1 MNKRAR
7 RYLGHL
13 VLLLVVVGLFAFA
26 LRGINL
32 GEVWKNICGADPFYL
47 VLAGVLQISALLLW
61 AKRWQVLIPRAER
74 PGYFAILPIYL
85 AGFFGNVITPGAR
98 LGGEAVRAWYM
109 GKKFGGEKTRHLGT
123 VLVDKAGAASIF
135 IVLVYIATV
144 LVVTITDID
153 LWLRIVLLIPIV
165 LLPAII
171 TSGVLLRE
179 KIQLGRFV
187 TNRVL
192 PLIYHGRLME
202 FVRHKFPSYDHFEEY
217 MVAKLDNVFSPICH
231 AVTSPKALAKI
242 VLLGLGGWICVI
254 LSEWSLF
261 LALDVKPETLS
272 VVEVFIII
280 CMANV
285 VGDLSITPGGLG
297 FMGAAMAELCKLFG
311 VAHVTSLA
319 VTGISRAMF
328 FIVAGGFGGAC
339 VLWLTLRYGRR
350 DKTKDDEEEQTEILS
365 SEAHNDT
372 TQDTNDDLSGQ

>member
-1 MNKRAR
+1 MNNRTKRH
-7 RYLGHL
+7 LGHL
-13 VLLLVVVGLFAFA
+13 VLLLVVVGLLAFA
-26 LRGINL
+26 LRGIKFSD
-32 GEVWKNICGADPFYL
+32 VWEDICKANPHYL
-47 VLAGVLQISALLLW
+47 IAAGVLQICALLLW

-74 PGYFAILPIYL
+74 PGYFAILPIFF

-109 GKKFGGEKTRHLGT
+109 SKKFGGEKTRHLGT

-135 IVLVYIATV
+135 IALVYIATV
-144 LVVTITDID
+144 LVVTITNID

-192 PLIYHGRLME
+192 PAIYHGRLME
-202 FVRHKFPSYDHFEEY
+202 FVRRKFPSYDHFEEY
-217 MVAKLDNVFSPICH
+217 MIAKLDNVFSPICH

-242 VLLGLGGWICVI
+242 VLLGLGGWVCVI

-261 LALDVKPETLS
+261 LALGVKPETLS

-297 FMGAAMAELCKLFG
+297 FMGLAMAELCKLFG
-311 VAHVTSLA
+311 VTRVTSLA
-319 VTGISRAMF
+319 VTGVSRALF
-328 FIVAGGFGGAC
+328 FLVAGGVGGVC

-350 DKTKDDEEEQTEILS
+350 DKTEEDDARPADLS
-365 SEAHNDT
+365 SENT
-372 TQDTNDDLSGQ
+372 EGQ